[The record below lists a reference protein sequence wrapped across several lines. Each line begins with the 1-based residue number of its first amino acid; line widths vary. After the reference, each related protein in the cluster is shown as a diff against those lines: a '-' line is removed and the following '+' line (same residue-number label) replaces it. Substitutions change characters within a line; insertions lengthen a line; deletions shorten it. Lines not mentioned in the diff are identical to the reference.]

1 MDTDIAPV
9 SQEAAPTRAR
19 RSVKKTEKVRNT
31 QLPETTEEARPI
43 RPLRRSRGIAVAPT
57 TLPEPAAPPSK
68 TRSRTKPAVQAA
80 VKPIEPDVPEE
91 AKPALKRGRKTVA
104 KEPQVEPVKTT
115 RKRALPVEVE
125 ELELEAIAPEE
136 PVRKTRARKTAAIV
150 ERGDIRQKPSKTAG
164 RAKVTI
170 AEESAPKRGRKTA
183 AIAAPVEPVKVTR
196 KRALPVEVEE
206 LELEAIAPEEPVRK
220 TRSRK
225 TAAVVEHGEDG
236 PSSKQTIS
244 ASIADAEEP
253 APMRGRKPV
262 TRVAPVQPV
271 RATRKR
277 PLPVDDEEP
286 EVEAIAELEEPV
298 RQTRSRKTT
307 SVVERG
313 DNRPSPAK
321 KARSSKMATTDEP
334 LGPSQA
340 KPKAATRKG
349 AVAATASAFD
359 KENSPAPI
367 RMTRSRATRSAAAP
381 EPAALAVRAT
391 RSRAARK

>member
-1 MDTDIAPV
+1 MASLLLRPRQPKLFQRLRNRSSQPPAQTRLSLETANQTIIDDIPGNAERIAQHPAQTTQQTEVVQFVMDTDIAPV

-57 TLPEPAAPPSK
+57 ALPEPAAPPSK

-115 RKRALPVEVE
+115 RKRALPV
-125 ELELEAIAPEE
+125 
-136 PVRKTRARKTAAIV
+136 
-150 ERGDIRQKPSKTAG
+150 
-164 RAKVTI
+164 
-170 AEESAPKRGRKTA
+170 
-183 AIAAPVEPVKVTR
+183 
-196 KRALPVEVEE
+196 
-206 LELEAIAPEEPVRK
+206 
-220 TRSRK
+220 
-225 TAAVVEHGEDG
+225 
-236 PSSKQTIS
+236 
-244 ASIADAEEP
+244 
-253 APMRGRKPV
+253 
-262 TRVAPVQPV
+262 
-271 RATRKR
+271 
-277 PLPVDDEEP
+277 